1 MRRARTSVST
11 PHRPCIDLS
20 TSFFLDDMFNSPAT
34 AASPSVSLRQVPTA
48 LAALTQ
54 LTQLAY
60 TRGFPVGGPGWE
72 RKLLAA
78 TAALTDLHSL
88 HLASVPN
95 RGGEV
100 GKAH

>member
-1 MRRARTSVST
+1 MS
-11 PHRPCIDLS
+11 
-20 TSFFLDDMFNSPAT
+20 
-34 AASPSVSLRQVPTA
+34 RQVPAA

-72 RKLLAA
+72 RRLLAS
-78 TAALTDLHSL
+78 TVALAGLRSL

-95 RGGEV
+95 RGGAFS
-100 GKAH
+100 KAHMLQVCSRLG